1 MKKLLIIIIVA
12 TAAFWYCV
20 DLPDRDQ
27 NTVIV
32 SKGMTSYELANRLA
46 AEGVVRNAFVFRYYL
61 RLTGTDRKLVVGSHN
76 ISTDKSIFALARSL
90 TDQNNLSTENVIT
103 TIEGWRASEMRD
115 YLVERGIVT
124 DQDWQEA
131 ILTDQW
137 RDQYAFLAGVN
148 ARTVE
153 GFLFPDTYRIF
164 VDAKAIDIVDK
175 MLANFDRQLTVEM
188 RQELAKNS
196 KSIYEVVTLASIV
209 ERESLGDQQP
219 MVADIFWKRLDIGMA
234 LQSDA
239 TVNYVTG
246 KSSLRPTHADLEVDS
261 PYNTYRYP
269 GLPPTPISNPG
280 LNALK
285 AVVYP
290 QRNPYYYFLT
300 DLEGKIYYG
309 RTYEEHQAN
318 IARYLE

>member
-1 MKKLLIIIIVA
+1 MKKFLLLVILLLVG
-12 TAAFWYCV
+12 AAFFIF
-20 DLPDRDQ
+20 LPS
-27 NTVIV
+27 TGSGVINI
-32 SKGMTSYELANRLA
+32 KTGMSSRQLAEQLA
-46 AEGVVRNAFVFRYYL
+46 QDNIVRSATVFRYYL
-61 RLTGTDRKLVVGSHN
+61 RLTGADRNLVIGVHD
-76 ISTDKSIFALARSL
+76 ISASLTIVDLGRAL
-90 TDQNNLSTENVIT
+90 TDQTNLATEEAIT
-103 TIEGWRASEMRD
+103 IIEGWRASEMRD

-124 DQDWQEA
+124 DQEWQEA
-131 ILTDQW
+131 IMTDKW
-137 RDQYAFLAGVN
+137 RDQYEFLAGVN

-164 VDAKAIDIVDK
+164 ADASAEDIVGK
-175 MLANFDRQLTVEM
+175 MLANFDRQLTAEM
-188 RQELAKNS
+188 SQELAKNN
-196 KSIYEVVTLASIV
+196 KSIYEAVTLASIV

-246 KSSLRPTHADLEVDS
+246 KSALRPTYADLAADS